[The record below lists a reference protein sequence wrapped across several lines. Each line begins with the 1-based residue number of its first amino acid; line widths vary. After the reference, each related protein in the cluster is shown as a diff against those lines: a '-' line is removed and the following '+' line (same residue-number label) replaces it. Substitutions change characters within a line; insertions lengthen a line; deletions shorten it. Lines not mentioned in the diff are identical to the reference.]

1 MMNYPPFPRLPFD
14 KGLISLFSLL
24 IIACTNTTSE
34 MKPDASLIPPIAD
47 QKSYQ
52 HKIHD
57 DIRMDP
63 YYWLKE
69 RENPEVIDYL
79 ERENDY
85 YQKSTKHLVPLQ
97 DDLFKEM
104 KDRIKEEDNSVPY
117 FYNGYWYIT
126 RYEQGQDYPIYTR
139 KKDSLSAAEEIIFDC
154 NEMAKGHEY
163 FRLVGINISPDNTK
177 AIFGIDTVSRR
188 QYILKVKDLITGE
201 IFDTS
206 ITNSTGGSAWA
217 KDNEHF
223 FYTLKNPET
232 LRSEA
237 IYRHTLSDL
246 IAASELVFKEEDET
260 FSCYVT
266 TSKSE
271 DYIFIGSYSTLSTE
285 FQFIK
290 ADEPLSP
297 FTIVQERK
305 EDLEY
310 SISHYGAHFY
320 IFTNADDAKNYKI
333 MKAAVNAPQMENWE
347 EEVLA
352 HREDVLLEDLEL
364 FNEYWTIT
372 ERTNGLAKIR
382 IKRWDEQEDYYLPLE
397 GETYTV
403 YTSTNIDFATTKLR
417 YVYNSMTTPSSV
429 IEFDMK
435 DKTQTILKEQEVL
448 GGKFDKSNYVSK
460 RLWAMAQD
468 GVKVPISLVYRKD
481 TALTPDTPILQYA
494 YGSYGSTIDPGF
506 STTRL
511 SLLDRGFVFAIAHVR
526 GGEYMGRKWY
536 DDGKMLQKKNTFTD
550 FIACSQFLI
559 EEGMTSEK
567 HLYAYGG
574 SAGGLLMGVIV
585 NQAPH
590 LYKGVIA
597 AVPFVD
603 VVTTMLDESIPLT
616 TGEYDEWGNP
626 NHEEYYHYIK
636 SYSPYDNVKEQ
647 AYPNMLV
654 TTGLHDSQVQYW
666 EPAKWVA
673 LLRQHKK
680 DDTVLFLD
688 TNMTAGHG
696 GASGRFQGLKET
708 AKKYAFLLALEN
720 TNN

>member
-1 MMNYPPFPRLPFD
+1 MMNNAPYLVYAKG
-14 KGLISLFSLL
+14 KGLILLFSLL
-24 IIACTNTTSE
+24 IIACKNTPPE
-34 MKPDASLIPPIAD
+34 MKPDASLTPPLAD
-47 QKSYQ
+47 QKPYQ
-52 HKIHD
+52 HKLHN
-57 DIRMDP
+57 DIRMDEF
-63 YYWLKE
+63 YWLKE

-85 YQKSTKHLVPLQ
+85 YQKSTQHLVPLQ

-104 KDRIKEEDNSVPY
+104 KGLIKEEDNSVPY
-117 FYNGYWYIT
+117 FYNDYWYIT
-126 RYEQGQDYPIYTR
+126 RYEKGQDYPIYTR
-139 KKDSLSAAEEIIFDC
+139 KKDSLTAPEEILFDC
-154 NEMAKGHEY
+154 NEMAKGQDY

-188 QYILKVKDLITGE
+188 QYVLKVKDLVTGE

-206 ITNSTGGSAWA
+206 IVNSTGGSAWA
-217 KDNEHF
+217 KDNNHF
-223 FYTLKNPET
+223 FYTLKNPTT

-237 IYRHTLSDL
+237 IYRHTFADL
-246 IAASELVFKEEDET
+246 DAQSELVFKEDDET

-266 TSKSE
+266 ASKSE

-290 ADEPLSP
+290 ADEPLSA
-297 FTIVQERK
+297 FTTVQDRK

-310 SISHYGAHFY
+310 SISHYGEHFY
-320 IFTNADDAKNYKI
+320 IFTNADGAKNYKV
-333 MKAAVNAPQMENWE
+333 MKTPITAPQMENW

-364 FNEYWTIT
+364 FNEYWTVT
-372 ERTNGLAKIR
+372 ERAEGLAKIR

-403 YTSTNIDFATTKLR
+403 YTSTNIDFDTTKLR

-435 DKTQTILKEQEVL
+435 DKTQTVLKEQEVL
-448 GGKFDKSNYVSK
+448 GGKFDKNNYVSK
-460 RLWAMAQD
+460 RLWATAKD
-468 GVKVPISLVYRKD
+468 GVKVPISLVFRKD
-481 TALTPDTPILQYA
+481 TDLSPDTPILQYA

-511 SLLDRGFVFAIAHVR
+511 SLLDRGFAFAIAHVR

-536 DDGKMLQKKNTFTD
+536 DDGKMLQKKNTFSD

-559 EEGMTSEK
+559 DQGMTSEK

-585 NQAPH
+585 NDAPQ

-603 VVTTMLDESIPLT
+603 VVSTMLDESIPLT

-626 NHEEYYHYIK
+626 NNEAYYHYIK
-636 SYSPYDNVKEQ
+636 SYSPYDNVKKQ

-673 LLRQHKK
+673 RLRLHKE
-680 DDTVLFLD
+680 DNTVLFLD

-720 TNN
+720 TDN

>member
-1 MMNYPPFPRLPFD
+1 MINYPTFPRLPYD
-14 KGLISLFSLL
+14 KSLISLFSLL
-24 IIACTNTTSE
+24 IIACTNTIPE
-34 MKPDASLIPPIAD
+34 MKPDASLNPPIAD
-47 QKSYQ
+47 QKPYQ

-85 YQKSTKHLVPLQ
+85 YQKSTKHLIPLQ
-97 DDLFKEM
+97 DELFKEM
-104 KDRIKEEDNSVPY
+104 KGRIKEEDNSVPY

-126 RYEQGQDYPIYTR
+126 RYEKGQDYPVYIR
-139 KKDSLSAAEEIIFDC
+139 KKDSLSAAEEILFDC

-201 IFDTS
+201 ILDTS
-206 ITNSTGGSAWA
+206 IINSTGGSAWA

-237 IYRHTLSDL
+237 IYRHTFSDL
-246 IAASELVFKEEDET
+246 NAASELVFKEEDET

-266 TSKSE
+266 TSKSD

-297 FTIVQERK
+297 FAIVQERK
-305 EDLEY
+305 KDLEY
-310 SISHYGAHFY
+310 SISHYGEYFY
-320 IFTNADDAKNYKI
+320 IFTNADGAKNYKV
-333 MKAAVNAPQMENWE
+333 MKAEVNKAQMENW

-364 FNEYWTIT
+364 FNEYWTII
-372 ERTNGLAKIR
+372 ERVEGLAKIR
-382 IKRWDEQEDYYLPLE
+382 IKRWNEQEDYYLPLE

-460 RLWAMAQD
+460 RLWAKAKD
-468 GVKVPISLVYRKD
+468 GFRIPISLVYRKD
-481 TALTPDTPILQYA
+481 TSLNPDTPILQYA

-506 STTRL
+506 SNTRL
-511 SLLDRGFVFAIAHVR
+511 SLLDRGFAFAIAHVR

-536 DDGKMLQKKNTFTD
+536 DDGKMLHKKNTFTD

-559 EEGMTSEK
+559 DGGMTSEK

-585 NQAPH
+585 NEAPQ
-590 LYKGVIA
+590 LFKGVIA

-654 TTGLHDSQVQYW
+654 TSGLHDSQVQYW

-708 AKKYAFLLALEN
+708 AKKYAFLLTLEN
-720 TNN
+720 TVK

>member
-1 MMNYPPFPRLPFD
+1 MMNYPTFPRFPYD

-24 IIACTNTTSE
+24 IIACTNTTPE

-47 QKSYQ
+47 QKPYQ

-85 YQKSTKHLVPLQ
+85 YQKSTKHLIPLQ
-97 DDLFKEM
+97 DELFKEM
-104 KDRIKEEDNSVPY
+104 KGRIKEEDNSVPY

-126 RYEQGQDYPIYTR
+126 RYEKGQDYPVYTR
-139 KKDSLSAAEEIIFDC
+139 KKDSLSAAEEILFDC

-177 AIFGIDTVSRR
+177 VIFGIDTVSRR

-237 IYRHTLSDL
+237 IYRHTLSNL
-246 IAASELVFKEEDET
+246 NAASELVFKEEDET

-290 ADEPLSP
+290 TDEPLSP
-297 FTIVQERK
+297 FAVVQERK
-305 EDLEY
+305 KDLEY
-310 SISHYGAHFY
+310 SISHYGEHFY
-320 IFTNADDAKNYKI
+320 IFTNADGAKNYKV
-333 MKAAVNAPQMENWE
+333 MKVAVNEPQMENW

-372 ERTNGLAKIR
+372 ERAEGLAKIR

-397 GETYTV
+397 GATYTV

-460 RLWAMAQD
+460 RLWATAKD
-468 GVKVPISLVYRKD
+468 GVEIPISLVYRKD
-481 TALTPDTPILQYA
+481 TSLSPDTPILQYA

-511 SLLDRGFVFAIAHVR
+511 SLLDRGFAFAIAHVR

-536 DDGKMLQKKNTFTD
+536 DEGKMLRKKNTFTD

-559 EEGMTSEK
+559 DQGMTSEK

-585 NQAPH
+585 NEAPQ
-590 LYKGVIA
+590 LYKGLIA

-673 LLRQHKK
+673 RLRQHKK

-720 TNN
+720 TDN

>member
-1 MMNYPPFPRLPFD
+1 MMNNAPYLVYAKG
-14 KGLISLFSLL
+14 KGLILLFSLL
-24 IIACTNTTSE
+24 TIACKNTPPE
-34 MKPDASLIPPIAD
+34 MKPDASLTPPLAD
-47 QKSYQ
+47 QKPYQ
-52 HKIHD
+52 HKLHN
-57 DIRMDP
+57 DIRMDEF
-63 YYWLKE
+63 YWLKE

-85 YQKSTKHLVPLQ
+85 YQKSTKQLVPLQ
-97 DDLFKEM
+97 DKLFTEM
-104 KDRIKEEDNSVPY
+104 KGRIKEEDNSVPY
-117 FYNGYWYIT
+117 FYNDYWYIT
-126 RYEQGQDYPIYTR
+126 RYEKGQDYPIYTR
-139 KKDSLSAAEEIIFDC
+139 KKDSLTAPEEILFDC
-154 NEMAKGHEY
+154 NEMAKGHDY

-177 AIFGIDTVSRR
+177 AIFGVDTVSRR
-188 QYILKVKDLITGE
+188 QYVLKVKDLITGE

-206 ITNSTGGSAWA
+206 IVNSTGGSAWA
-217 KDNEHF
+217 KDNNHF
-223 FYTLKNPET
+223 FYTQKNPTT

-237 IYRHTLSDL
+237 IYRHTFADL
-246 IAASELVFKEEDET
+246 DAQSELVFKEEDET

-290 ADEPLSP
+290 ADEPLSA
-297 FTIVQERK
+297 FSIVQDRK

-310 SISHYGAHFY
+310 SISHYGEHFY
-320 IFTNADDAKNYKI
+320 IFTNADGAKNYKI
-333 MKAAVNAPQMENWE
+333 MKAPITAPDMENW

-372 ERTNGLAKIR
+372 ERSEGLAKIR

-435 DKTQTILKEQEVL
+435 DKTQIILKEQEVL
-448 GGKFDKSNYVSK
+448 GGKFDKNNYVSK
-460 RLWAMAQD
+460 RLWATAKD

-481 TALTPDTPILQYA
+481 TALTPETPILQYA

-511 SLLDRGFVFAIAHVR
+511 SLLDRGFAFAIAHVR

-536 DDGKMLQKKNTFTD
+536 DDGKMLQKKNTFYD

-559 EEGMTSEK
+559 DQGMTSEK

-585 NQAPH
+585 NDAPQ

-603 VVTTMLDESIPLT
+603 VVTTMLDDSIPLT
-616 TGEYDEWGNP
+616 TSEYDEWGNP
-626 NHEEYYHYIK
+626 NNEEYYQYIK
-636 SYSPYDNVKEQ
+636 SYSPYDNVKKQ

-673 LLRQHKK
+673 RLRLHKE
-680 DDTVLFLD
+680 DNTVLFLD

-696 GASGRFQGLKET
+696 GASGRFEGLKET

-720 TNN
+720 TNK

>member
-1 MMNYPPFPRLPFD
+1 MTNYPQFSRIPFD
-14 KGLISLFSLL
+14 KGLILLFSLL
-24 IIACTNTTSE
+24 IIACTNTTPE
-34 MKPDASLIPPIAD
+34 MKPDASLAPPIAD
-47 QKSYQ
+47 QKTYQ

-57 DIRMDP
+57 DIRIDP
-63 YYWLKE
+63 YYWLNE

-85 YQKSTKHLVPLQ
+85 YQKSTKHLIPLQ

-104 KDRIKEEDNSVPY
+104 KGRIKEEDNSVPY

-126 RYEQGQDYPIYTR
+126 RYEEGQDYPIYTR
-139 KKDSLSAAEEIIFDC
+139 KKDSLSAKEEILFDC
-154 NEMAKGHEY
+154 NKMAKGHEY

-188 QYILKVKDLITGE
+188 QYELKVKDLVSGE
-201 IFDTS
+201 VFDTS
-206 ITNSTGGSAWA
+206 IKNSTGGSAWA

-237 IYRHTLSDL
+237 IYRHTLTDL
-246 IAASELVFKEEDET
+246 TAESELVFKEEDDT

-310 SISHYGAHFY
+310 SISHYGEYFY
-320 IFTNADDAKNYKI
+320 IFTNADGAKNYKV
-333 MKAAVNAPQMENWE
+333 MKVAVSAPQIENW

-364 FNEYWTIT
+364 FNEHWTIT
-372 ERTNGLAKIR
+372 ERSNGLAKIR

-448 GGKFDKSNYVSK
+448 GEKFDKSNYVSK
-460 RLWAMAQD
+460 RLWATAKD
-468 GVKVPISLVYRKD
+468 GVKVPISIVYRKD
-481 TALTPDTPILQYA
+481 TTLSPDTPILQYA

-511 SLLDRGFVFAIAHVR
+511 SLLDRGFAFAIAHVR

-536 DDGKMLQKKNTFTD
+536 DDGKMLQKKNTFSD
-550 FIACSQFLI
+550 FIACSKFLI

-567 HLYAYGG
+567 YLYAYGG
-574 SAGGLLMGVIV
+574 SAGGLLMGVIL
-585 NQAPH
+585 NEAPQ

-626 NHEEYYHYIK
+626 NNEEYYHYIK
-636 SYSPYDNVKEQ
+636 SYSPYDNVKEK

-673 LLRQHKK
+673 LLRQNKK

>member
-1 MMNYPPFPRLPFD
+1 MTNYPTFPRFPYD

-24 IIACTNTTSE
+24 IIACNNTSPE
-34 MKPDASLIPPIAD
+34 MKPDASLTPPLAD
-47 QKSYQ
+47 QKPYQ
-52 HKIHD
+52 HKIHN
-57 DIRMDP
+57 DIRIDP
-63 YYWLKE
+63 FYWLKE

-85 YQKSTKHLVPLQ
+85 YQKSTKHLIALQ
-97 DDLFKEM
+97 DDLYKEM
-104 KDRIKEEDNSVPY
+104 KGRIKEEDNSVPY

-126 RYEQGQDYPIYTR
+126 RYEKGQDYPIYTR
-139 KKDSLSAAEEIIFDC
+139 KKDSLNAAEEILFDC
-154 NEMAKGHEY
+154 NEMAKGHDY

-188 QYILKVKDLITGE
+188 QYVLKVKDLITGE

-206 ITNSTGGSAWA
+206 ITNSSGGSAWA

-223 FYTLKNPET
+223 FYTLKNPES

-237 IYRHTLSDL
+237 IYRHTFSDL
-246 IAASELVFKEEDET
+246 NAESELVFKEEDET

-271 DYIFIGSYSTLSTE
+271 DYILIGSYSTLSTE

-290 ADEPLSP
+290 ADEPLHP
-297 FTIVQERK
+297 FEIVQERK
-305 EDLEY
+305 ENLEY
-310 SISHYGAHFY
+310 SISHYGDDFY
-320 IFTNADDAKNYKI
+320 IFTNADGAKNFKL
-333 MKAAVNAPQMENWE
+333 MKAAISAPQMENW

-372 ERTNGLAKIR
+372 ERSEGLAKIR
-382 IKRWDEQEDYYLPLE
+382 IKRWDDQEDYYLPLE

-460 RLWAMAQD
+460 RLWATAND
-468 GVKVPISLVYRKD
+468 GVRIPISLVYRKD
-481 TALTPDTPILQYA
+481 TTLGPDTPILQYA

-511 SLLDRGFVFAIAHVR
+511 SLLDRGFAFAIAHVR

-536 DDGKMLQKKNTFTD
+536 DNGKMLHKKNTFTD

-585 NQAPH
+585 NEAPQ

-616 TGEYDEWGNP
+616 TSEYDEWGNP
-626 NHEEYYHYIK
+626 NNEEYYHYIK

-673 LLRQHKK
+673 RLRQHKK

-720 TNN
+720 TDN

>member
-1 MMNYPPFPRLPFD
+1 MNYSLIPSIPFH
-14 KGLISLFSLL
+14 KGLILLFSLQ
-24 IIACTNTTSE
+24 IIACTNTTPE
-34 MKPDASLIPPIAD
+34 MKPDASLTPPIAD
-47 QKSYQ
+47 QKPYQ

-57 DIRMDP
+57 DIRIDP

-85 YQKSTKHLVPLQ
+85 YQKSTQHLVPLQ
-97 DDLFKEM
+97 DELFEEM
-104 KDRIKEEDNSVPY
+104 KGRIKEEDNSVPY

-126 RYEQGQDYPIYTR
+126 RYEKGQDYPIYTR
-139 KKDSLSAAEEIIFDC
+139 KKDSLSAAEEILFDC

-163 FRLVGINISPDNTK
+163 FRLVGINISPDNSK
-177 AIFGIDTVSRR
+177 AIFGIDTISRR
-188 QYILKVKDLITGE
+188 QYVLKVKDLTTGE

-237 IYRHTLSDL
+237 IYRHTFSNLK
-246 IAASELVFKEEDET
+246 AESELVFKEDDDT

-285 FQFIK
+285 FQFIN
-290 ADEPLSP
+290 ADEPLTP
-297 FTIVQERK
+297 FKIVQERK
-305 EDLEY
+305 KDLEY
-310 SISHYGAHFY
+310 SISHYGEHFY
-320 IFTNADDAKNYKI
+320 IFTNADGAKNYKV
-333 MKAAVNAPQMENWE
+333 MKTAVSAPQIENWE
-347 EEVLA
+347 EVLP

-372 ERTNGLAKIR
+372 ERTEGLAKIR

-448 GGKFDKSNYVSK
+448 GGKFDKRNYVSK
-460 RLWAMAQD
+460 RLWATAKD

-481 TALTPDTPILQYA
+481 TALTPSTPILQYA

-511 SLLDRGFVFAIAHVR
+511 SLLDRGFAFAIAHVR

-536 DDGKMLQKKNTFTD
+536 DDGKMLHKKNTFTD

-559 EEGMTSEK
+559 EQGITSEK

-585 NQAPH
+585 NDAPQ

-636 SYSPYDNVKEQ
+636 SYSPYDNVKKQ
-647 AYPNMLV
+647 AYPNLLV

-673 LLRQHKK
+673 RLRQYKN

>member
-1 MMNYPPFPRLPFD
+1 MMNYPTFPRFPYD

-24 IIACTNTTSE
+24 IIACTNTTPE

-47 QKSYQ
+47 QKPYQ

-85 YQKSTKHLVPLQ
+85 YQKSTKHLIPLQ
-97 DDLFKEM
+97 DELFKEM
-104 KDRIKEEDNSVPY
+104 KGRIKEEDNSVPY

-126 RYEQGQDYPIYTR
+126 RYEKGQDYPVYTR
-139 KKDSLSAAEEIIFDC
+139 KKDSLSAAEEILFDC

-237 IYRHTLSDL
+237 IYRHTLSNL
-246 IAASELVFKEEDET
+246 NAASELVFKEEDET

-297 FTIVQERK
+297 FAVVQERK
-305 EDLEY
+305 KDLEY
-310 SISHYGAHFY
+310 SISHYGEHFY
-320 IFTNADDAKNYKI
+320 IFTNAVGAKNYKV
-333 MKAAVNAPQMENWE
+333 MKVASNEPQMENW

-372 ERTNGLAKIR
+372 ERAEGLAKIR

-460 RLWAMAQD
+460 RLWATAKD
-468 GVKVPISLVYRKD
+468 GAKIPISLVYRKD
-481 TALTPDTPILQYA
+481 IALSPETPILQYA

-506 STTRL
+506 STTRF
-511 SLLDRGFVFAIAHVR
+511 SLLDRGFAFAIAHVR

-536 DDGKMLQKKNTFTD
+536 DEGKMLQKKNTFTD
-550 FIACSQFLI
+550 FIACSQYLVD
-559 EEGMTSEK
+559 EGMTSEK

-585 NQAPH
+585 NEAPQ

-673 LLRQHKK
+673 RLRQHKK

-720 TNN
+720 TDN

>member
-1 MMNYPPFPRLPFD
+1 MTNYPTFPRFPYD

-24 IIACTNTTSE
+24 IIACANTTPE

-47 QKSYQ
+47 QKPYQ

-57 DIRMDP
+57 DIRMDH

-85 YQKSTKHLVPLQ
+85 YQKSTKHLIPLQ
-97 DDLFKEM
+97 DELFKEM
-104 KDRIKEEDNSVPY
+104 KGRIKEEDNSVPY

-126 RYEQGQDYPIYTR
+126 RYEKGQDYPVYTR
-139 KKDSLSAAEEIIFDC
+139 KKDSLSAAEEILFDC

-188 QYILKVKDLITGE
+188 QYTLKVKDLITGE

-206 ITNSTGGSAWA
+206 IKNSTGGSAWA

-237 IYRHTLSDL
+237 IYRHTLSNL
-246 IAASELVFKEEDET
+246 NAASELVFKEEDET

-271 DYIFIGSYSTLSTE
+271 NYIFIGSYSTLSTE

-290 ADEPLSP
+290 ADQPLSP
-297 FTIVQERK
+297 FAVIQERK
-305 EDLEY
+305 KDLEY
-310 SISHYGAHFY
+310 SISHYGEHFY
-320 IFTNADDAKNYKI
+320 IFTNADGAKNYKV
-333 MKAAVNAPQMENWE
+333 MKVAVNEPQMENW

-372 ERTNGLAKIR
+372 ERTEGLAKIR
-382 IKRWDEQEDYYLPLE
+382 IKRWDNQEDYYLPLE

-460 RLWAMAQD
+460 RLWANAKD
-468 GVKVPISLVYRKD
+468 GVKIPISLVYRKD
-481 TALTPDTPILQYA
+481 TSLSPDTPILQYA

-506 STTRL
+506 SSTRL
-511 SLLDRGFVFAIAHVR
+511 SLLDRGFAFAIAHVR

-536 DDGKMLQKKNTFTD
+536 DEGKMLQKKNTFTD
-550 FIACSQFLI
+550 FIACSQYLVD
-559 EEGMTSEK
+559 EGMTSEK

-585 NQAPH
+585 NEASQ

-626 NHEEYYHYIK
+626 NQEEYYHYIK

-673 LLRQHKK
+673 RLRQHKK

-696 GASGRFQGLKET
+696 GASGRFQGLKES

-720 TNN
+720 TDN

>member
-1 MMNYPPFPRLPFD
+1 MTNYPTFPRFPYH
-14 KGLISLFSLL
+14 KGLISLFSIL
-24 IIACTNTTSE
+24 IIACTNTTPE
-34 MKPDASLIPPIAD
+34 MKPDASLTPPIAD
-47 QKSYQ
+47 QKPYQ

-57 DIRMDP
+57 DIRIDP

-85 YQKSTKHLVPLQ
+85 YQKSTKHLIPLQ

-104 KDRIKEEDNSVPY
+104 KGRIKEEDNSVPY

-126 RYEQGQDYPIYTR
+126 RYEKGQDYPVYTR
-139 KKDSLSAAEEIIFDC
+139 KKDSLSAAEEILFDC

-237 IYRHTLSDL
+237 IYRHTLSNL
-246 IAASELVFKEEDET
+246 NAASELVFKEEDET

-290 ADEPLSP
+290 ADQPLSP
-297 FTIVQERK
+297 FAVVQERK
-305 EDLEY
+305 KDLEY
-310 SISHYGAHFY
+310 SISHYGEHFY
-320 IFTNADDAKNYKI
+320 IFTNADGAKNYKV
-333 MKAAVNAPQMENWE
+333 MKASVNAPQMENW

-372 ERTNGLAKIR
+372 ERAEGLAKIR

-435 DKTQTILKEQEVL
+435 DKTHTILKEQEVL

-460 RLWAMAQD
+460 RLWASAKD
-468 GVKVPISLVYRKD
+468 GVKIPISLVYRKD
-481 TALTPDTPILQYA
+481 TTLNPDTPILQYA

-511 SLLDRGFVFAIAHVR
+511 SLLDRGFAFAIAHVR

-536 DDGKMLQKKNTFTD
+536 DDGKMLHKKNTFTD

-559 EEGMTSEK
+559 EQGITSEK

-585 NQAPH
+585 NEAPQ

-616 TGEYDEWGNP
+616 TSEYDEWGNP
-626 NHEEYYHYIK
+626 NDEEYYHYIK

-673 LLRQHKK
+673 QLRQHKK

-720 TNN
+720 TDN

>member
-1 MMNYPPFPRLPFD
+1 MMNYAPFLRLPFR
-14 KGLISLFSLL
+14 KGLILPFSLL
-24 IIACTNTTSE
+24 IIACTNTAPE
-34 MKPDASLIPPIAD
+34 MKPDATLTPPIAD
-47 QKSYQ
+47 KKPYQ
-52 HKIHD
+52 HKIHQ
-57 DIRMDP
+57 DIRLDD

-85 YQKSTKHLVPLQ
+85 YQKSTKHLLPLQ
-97 DDLFKEM
+97 DDLFNEM
-104 KDRIKEEDNSVPY
+104 KGRIKEEDNSVPY
-117 FYNGYWYIT
+117 FYNNYWYIT
-126 RYEQGQDYPIYTR
+126 RYEKGQDYPIYTR
-139 KKDSLSAAEEIIFDC
+139 KKDSLTAPEEILFDC
-154 NEMAKGHEY
+154 NELAKGHDY

-177 AIFGIDTVSRR
+177 AIFGVDTVSRR
-188 QYILKVKDLITGE
+188 QYVLKVKDLTTGE

-206 ITNSTGGSAWA
+206 IQNSTGGSAWA

-223 FYTLKNPET
+223 FYTLKNPKT

-237 IYRHTLSDL
+237 IYLHTYSDL
-246 IAASELVFKEEDET
+246 TAQSELIFEEKDET

-271 DYIFIGSYSTLSTE
+271 DYIFIGSYSTLSSE
-285 FQFIK
+285 FQFISS
-290 ADEPLSP
+290 DDPLAA
-297 FTIVQERK
+297 FKVVQPREEK
-305 EDLEY
+305 LEY
-310 SISHYGAHFY
+310 SISHYGDHFY
-320 IFTNADDAKNYKI
+320 IFTNADGAKNYKI
-333 MKAAVNAPQMENWE
+333 MKTPILSPEKENWV
-347 EEVLA
+347 EVLG
-352 HREDVLLEDLEL
+352 HREEVLLEDLDL
-364 FNEYWTIT
+364 FNEYWAVT
-372 ERTNGLAKIR
+372 ERSEGLARIK
-382 IKRWDEQEDYYLPLE
+382 IKRWEDEEAYYLPLA

-403 YTSTNIDFATTKLR
+403 YTTTNIDFDTTKLR

-429 IEFDMK
+429 IEFDMQ
-435 DKTQTILKEQEVL
+435 DSTQTILKEQEVL

-460 RLWAMAQD
+460 RLWASAQD
-468 GVKVPISLVYRKD
+468 GVKIPISLVYRKD
-481 TALTPDTPILQYA
+481 TALTPETPILQYA

-506 STTRL
+506 SSTRL
-511 SLLDRGFVFAIAHVR
+511 SLLDRGFAFAIAHVR

-536 DDGKMLQKKNTFTD
+536 EDGKMLQKKNSFSD

-559 EEGMTSEK
+559 DQKMTSEQ

-585 NQAPH
+585 NDAPQ

-603 VVTTMLDESIPLT
+603 VVTTMLDETIPLT
-616 TGEYDEWGNP
+616 TSEYDEWGNP
-626 NHEEYYHYIK
+626 NNEEYYRYIK
-636 SYSPYDNVKEQ
+636 SYSPYDNVKVQ

-673 LLRQHKK
+673 RLRQSKK
-680 DDTVLFLD
+680 DKTVLFLD

-696 GASGRFQGLKET
+696 GASGRFEGLKET

>member
-1 MMNYPPFPRLPFD
+1 MMNYPTFPRFPYD

-24 IIACTNTTSE
+24 IIACTNTTPE

-47 QKSYQ
+47 QKPYQ

-85 YQKSTKHLVPLQ
+85 YQKSTKHLIPLQ
-97 DDLFKEM
+97 DELFKEM
-104 KDRIKEEDNSVPY
+104 KGRIKEEDNSVPY

-126 RYEQGQDYPIYTR
+126 RYEKGQDYPVYTR
-139 KKDSLSAAEEIIFDC
+139 KKDSLSAAEEILFDC

-177 AIFGIDTVSRR
+177 VIFGIDTVSRR

-237 IYRHTLSDL
+237 IYRHTLSNL
-246 IAASELVFKEEDET
+246 NAASELVFKEEDET

-297 FTIVQERK
+297 FAVVQERK
-305 EDLEY
+305 KDLEY
-310 SISHYGAHFY
+310 SISHYGEHFY
-320 IFTNADDAKNYKI
+320 IFTNADGAKNYKV
-333 MKAAVNAPQMENWE
+333 MKVAVNEPQMENWE
-347 EEVLA
+347 EVLA
-352 HREDVLLEDLEL
+352 HSEDVLLEDLEL

-372 ERTNGLAKIR
+372 ERAEGLAKIR

-397 GETYTV
+397 GATYTV

-460 RLWAMAQD
+460 RLWATAKD
-468 GVKVPISLVYRKD
+468 GVKIPISLVYRKD
-481 TALTPDTPILQYA
+481 TSLSPDTPILQYA

-511 SLLDRGFVFAIAHVR
+511 SLLDRGFAFAIAHVR

-536 DDGKMLQKKNTFTD
+536 DEGKMLRKKNTFTD

-559 EEGMTSEK
+559 DQGMTSEK

-585 NQAPH
+585 NEAPQ
-590 LYKGVIA
+590 LYKGLIA

-673 LLRQHKK
+673 RLRQHKK

-720 TNN
+720 TDN

>member
-1 MMNYPPFPRLPFD
+1 MINYPTFPRLPYD
-14 KGLISLFSLL
+14 KSLISLFSLL
-24 IIACTNTTSE
+24 IIACTNTIPE
-34 MKPDASLIPPIAD
+34 MKPDASLNPPIAE
-47 QKSYQ
+47 QKPYQ
-52 HKIHD
+52 HKIHN

-85 YQKSTKHLVPLQ
+85 YQKSTKHLIPLQ
-97 DDLFKEM
+97 DELFKEM
-104 KDRIKEEDNSVPY
+104 KGRIKEEDNSVPY

-126 RYEQGQDYPIYTR
+126 RYEKGQDYPVYIR
-139 KKDSLSAAEEIIFDC
+139 KKDSLSAAEEILFDC

-201 IFDTS
+201 ILDTS
-206 ITNSTGGSAWA
+206 IINSTGGSAWA

-237 IYRHTLSDL
+237 IYRHTFSDL
-246 IAASELVFKEEDET
+246 NAASELVFKEEDET

-266 TSKSE
+266 TSKSD

-297 FTIVQERK
+297 FAIVQERK
-305 EDLEY
+305 KDLEY
-310 SISHYGAHFY
+310 SISHYGEYFY
-320 IFTNADDAKNYKI
+320 IFTNADGAKNYKV
-333 MKAAVNAPQMENWE
+333 MKAEVNKPQMENW

-364 FNEYWTIT
+364 FNEYWTII
-372 ERTNGLAKIR
+372 ERVEGLAKIR
-382 IKRWDEQEDYYLPLE
+382 IKRWDEQEDYFLPLE

-460 RLWAMAQD
+460 RLWAKAKD
-468 GVKVPISLVYRKD
+468 GFRIPISLVYRKD
-481 TALTPDTPILQYA
+481 TSLNPDTPILQYA

-511 SLLDRGFVFAIAHVR
+511 SLLDRGFAFAIAHVR

-536 DDGKMLQKKNTFTD
+536 DDGKMLHKKNTFTD

-559 EEGMTSEK
+559 DGGMTSEK

-585 NQAPH
+585 NEAPQ
-590 LYKGVIA
+590 LFKGVIA

-654 TTGLHDSQVQYW
+654 TSGLHDSQVQYW

-720 TNN
+720 TVK

>member
-1 MMNYPPFPRLPFD
+1 MNYSLIPSIPFH
-14 KGLISLFSLL
+14 KGLILLFSLQ
-24 IIACTNTTSE
+24 IIACTNTTPE
-34 MKPDASLIPPIAD
+34 MKPDASLTPPIAD
-47 QKSYQ
+47 QKPYQ

-57 DIRMDP
+57 DIRIDP

-85 YQKSTKHLVPLQ
+85 YQKSTQHLVPLQ
-97 DDLFKEM
+97 DELFEEM
-104 KDRIKEEDNSVPY
+104 KGRIKEEDNSVPY

-126 RYEQGQDYPIYTR
+126 RYEKGQDYPIYTR
-139 KKDSLSAAEEIIFDC
+139 KKDSLSAAEEILFDC

-163 FRLVGINISPDNTK
+163 FRLVGINISPDNSK

-188 QYILKVKDLITGE
+188 QYVLKVKDLITGE

-237 IYRHTLSDL
+237 IYRHTFSNLK
-246 IAASELVFKEEDET
+246 AESELVFKEDDDT

-285 FQFIK
+285 FQFIN

-297 FTIVQERK
+297 FKIVQERK
-305 EDLEY
+305 KDLEY
-310 SISHYGAHFY
+310 SISHYGEHFY
-320 IFTNADDAKNYKI
+320 IFTNADGAKNYKV
-333 MKAAVNAPQMENWE
+333 MKTAVSAPQIENWE
-347 EEVLA
+347 EVLP

-372 ERTNGLAKIR
+372 ERTEGLAKIR

-448 GGKFDKSNYVSK
+448 GGKFDKRNYVSK
-460 RLWAMAQD
+460 RLWATAKD

-481 TALTPDTPILQYA
+481 TALTPSTPILQYA

-511 SLLDRGFVFAIAHVR
+511 SLLDRGFAFAIAHVR

-536 DDGKMLQKKNTFTD
+536 DDGKMLHKKNTFTD

-559 EEGMTSEK
+559 EQGITSEK

-585 NQAPH
+585 NDAPQ

-636 SYSPYDNVKEQ
+636 SYSPYDNINKQ
-647 AYPNMLV
+647 AYPNLLV

-673 LLRQHKK
+673 RLRQYKN

>member
-1 MMNYPPFPRLPFD
+1 MINYSLFLRLPFD

-24 IIACTNTTSE
+24 IIACTNTTPE
-34 MKPDASLIPPIAD
+34 MKPDATLIPPIAD
-47 QKSYQ
+47 QKFYQ
-52 HKIHD
+52 HKIHN
-57 DIRMDP
+57 DIRIDP

-85 YQKSTKHLVPLQ
+85 YQKSTKHLVPFQ

-104 KDRIKEEDNSVPY
+104 KGRIKEEDNSVPY

-126 RYEQGQDYPIYTR
+126 RYEKGQDYPIYTR
-139 KKDSLSAAEEIIFDC
+139 KKDSLSASEEILFNC
-154 NEMAKGHEY
+154 NEMAKGHDY

-188 QYILKVKDLITGE
+188 QYVLKVKDLITGE
-201 IFDTS
+201 IFNTS
-206 ITNSTGGSAWA
+206 ITNSTGGSVWS

-223 FYTLKNPET
+223 FYTLKNPQT

-237 IYRHTLSDL
+237 IYRHNLSDL
-246 IAASELVFKEEDET
+246 NAVSELVFKEEDET

-266 TSKSE
+266 KSKSE

-290 ADEPLSP
+290 ADEPLSS
-297 FTIVQERK
+297 FKLVQKREK
-305 EDLEY
+305 DLEY

-320 IFTNADDAKNYKI
+320 IFTNADGAKNFKL
-333 MKAAVNAPQMENWE
+333 MKTTISAPRKENWV
-347 EEVLA
+347 EVLP
-352 HREDVLLEDLEL
+352 HREDVLLEDLDL
-364 FNEYWTIT
+364 FDEYWTIT
-372 ERTNGLAKIR
+372 ERTDGLTRIR

-403 YTSTNIDFATTKLR
+403 YTSTNIDFKTTKLR
-417 YVYNSMTTPSSV
+417 YIYNSMTTPSSV

-460 RLWAMAQD
+460 RLWATAKD

-511 SLLDRGFVFAIAHVR
+511 SLLDRGFAFAIAHVR

-550 FIACSQFLI
+550 FIACSKFLI
-559 EEGMTSEK
+559 EKGMTSEK

-585 NQAPH
+585 NEAPQ

-647 AYPNMLV
+647 PYPNMLV

-673 LLRQHKK
+673 HLRQHKK